1 MKAGGARILIVD
13 DDPDTT
19 GLLRLWLE
27 REGYDVCAAHAPSEA
42 LRQLF
47 QQRPDL
53 VLLDVALPE
62 MDGWEVCRR
71 VRQVSDVPII
81 VVTGRAETE
90 DKVLALTIGADD
102 YVTKPFEFPELLARV
117 KALLRRTQ
125 AVGAR
130 PAPVVVDD
138 GYLRIDFERRRVW
151 VSGEPVKLSPLEFRM
166 LTYLVQQRGWVV
178 THDQLLDNVWGPH
191 CVYDSSY
198 VKLYIRYLRNKIEAD
213 PANPRYIRTEWG
225 VGYFFDAEPEPDRL
239 SSRQQAAGG
248 RH

>member
-1 MKAGGARILIVD
+1 MQTGARILIVD
-13 DDPDTT
+13 GDPETS

-27 REGYDVCAAHAPSEA
+27 REGYATCVAHGGSEA

-53 VLLDVALPE
+53 ILLDVALPE

-71 VRQVSDVPII
+71 IREVSDAPII
-81 VVTGRAETE
+81 MVTARAETE

-102 YVTKPFEFPELLARV
+102 FVAKPFEFVELLARV
-117 KALLRRTQ
+117 KALLRRSQ
-125 AVGAR
+125 SVSAR
-130 PAPVVVDD
+130 PAPIVVDD
-138 GYLRIDFERRRVW
+138 GYLRIDFDRRRVW
-151 VSGEPVKLSPLEFRM
+151 VKEQPVKLSPLEFRM
-166 LTYLVQQRGWVV
+166 LAYLFQQRGWVV

-213 PANPRYIRTEWG
+213 PSKPRYIRTEWG
-225 VGYFFDAEPEPDRL
+225 VGYFFNAEQEPARA
-239 SSRQQAAGG
+239 QA
-248 RH
+248 R